1 MTVDTDATLAVFTAA
16 DAETLCVIS
25 VRRQLRSVSDYG
37 LLSRREKLCDTGFS
51 GVCQRIASVDKD
63 DCKKPLNLAV
73 LDEKLSQPLTL
84 QVSCV
89 ISVRRRLLSIG
100 DVGVWA
106 GIEKLP
112 LPPIIKDRLKLL
124 TW

>member
-63 DCKKPLNLAV
+63 DWKPLNLAV
-73 LDEKLSQPLTL
+73 LDEKLSQLLTL
-84 QVSCV
+84 QTSCV

-100 DVGVWA
+100 NVGVWA
-106 GIEKLP
+106 GLEKLP